1 MKTDPSIYEFLA
13 TGAEAFRVLTGGVT
27 LTGAYR
33 FTSLTLKGF
42 ERRLDGIYEP
52 EGHDGPVYVIEFQ
65 GQAWASAR
73 YNLLAKVELYGE
85 LHPKRD
91 VRGVLIFLRK
101 GDDAGAPP
109 VAVPSLFTVA
119 YLDGLLPKWLA
130 REPDNPFVAVFTPL
144 IVKSDED
151 LRANAPKAW
160 QAIQSAPLD
169 PATRATLEQILE
181 FWLFERFP
189 LLTTEELRAMLS
201 VLTPLEQT
209 RAYQEIF
216 AKGKI
221 EGEIEG
227 EARGEAKGEAKG
239 EARGKAK
246 GLKLLLTRRFGR
258 LPRWAIQR
266 LDTAAMEQ
274 LDAWLEGIFDAQ
286 SLEDLLGP
294 KPKKGAK
301 PPTH

>member
-1 MKTDPSIYEFLA
+1 M
-13 TGAEAFRVLTGGVT
+13 G
-27 LTGAYR
+27 
-33 FTSLTLKGF
+33 
-42 ERRLDGIYEP
+42 
-52 EGHDGPVYVIEFQ
+52 
-65 GQAWASAR
+65 
-73 YNLLAKVELYGE
+73 LYGE
-85 LHPKRD
+85 LHPERD
-91 VRGVLIFLRK
+91 VRGVLIFLRE
-101 GDDAGAPP
+101 GDYAGAPP
-109 VAVPSLFTVA
+109 AAVPSLFTVA

-151 LRANAPKAW
+151 LRANVPKAW
-160 QAIQSAPLD
+160 QAIQSASLE
-169 PATRATLEQILE
+169 PATRATLERILE

-221 EGEIEG
+221 EGE
-227 EARGEAKGEAKG
+227 ARGEAKG

-246 GLKLLLTRRFGR
+246 GLELQLTRRFGR

-274 LDAWLEGIFDAQ
+274 LDAWLEGIFDAR

-301 PPTH
+301 TPTH

>member
-13 TGAEAFRVLTGGVT
+13 TGVEAFRVLTGGVT

-33 FTSLTLKGF
+33 FTSLTLKGI

-73 YNLLAKVELYGE
+73 YNLLTKVGLYGE

-109 VAVPSLFTVA
+109 AAAPVLFTVA
-119 YLDGLLPKWLA
+119 YLDDLLPKWLD
-130 REPDNPFVAVFTPL
+130 REPSNPFVAVFMPL

-160 QAIQSAPLD
+160 QAIQTANLEPT
-169 PATRATLEQILE
+169 TRATLERILE

-189 LLTTEELRAMLS
+189 LFTTEEMRTMLS

-216 AKGKI
+216 AKG
-221 EGEIEG
+221 
-227 EARGEAKGEAKG
+227 EAKG

-246 GLKLLLTRRFGR
+246 GLKLQLTRRFGR

-294 KPKKGAK
+294 KPKRGAK
-301 PPTH
+301 LPTH

>member
-1 MKTDPSIYEFLA
+1 
-13 TGAEAFRVLTGGVT
+13 
-27 LTGAYR
+27 
-33 FTSLTLKGF
+33 
-42 ERRLDGIYEP
+42 
-52 EGHDGPVYVIEFQ
+52 
-65 GQAWASAR
+65 
-73 YNLLAKVELYGE
+73 
-85 LHPKRD
+85 
-91 VRGVLIFLRK
+91 
-101 GDDAGAPP
+101 
-109 VAVPSLFTVA
+109 
-119 YLDGLLPKWLA
+119 
-130 REPDNPFVAVFTPL
+130 
-144 IVKSDED
+144 
-151 LRANAPKAW
+151 
-160 QAIQSAPLD
+160 
-169 PATRATLEQILE
+169 
-181 FWLFERFP
+181 
-189 LLTTEELRAMLS
+189 MLS

-294 KPKKGAK
+294 KPKKGVK